1 MFDILLFLLCLS
13 YLGSMC
19 STWQTCLLS
28 SQMNLIGQSASDS
41 WWNHYQSNM
50 LLLLTFSREGK
61 GFQLCFNNF
70 TMRFFSSH
78 DKDLLIQGTA
88 SRQLDSKPYLPGI
101 QSSTMQSHTSEVHNS
116 KRRTEQLK
124 AVQWSLSPT
133 LQVLVQSVKMWSVWL
148 HYAVYDSMH
157 HRAPI
162 ATHMALDHWG

>member
-1 MFDILLFLLCLS
+1 MFDILLFLLCSS
-13 YLGSMC
+13 YLCSMC
-19 STWQTCLLS
+19 GTWQTCLPS

-61 GFQLCFNNF
+61 SFQLCFNNF
-70 TMRFFSSH
+70 RFFSSH

-88 SRQLDSKPYLPGI
+88 SRQLDLKPYLPGI
-101 QSSTMQSHTSEVHNS
+101 QSSTIQSHTSEIHNC
-116 KRRTEQLK
+116 KRCTEQLK
-124 AVQWSLSPT
+124 AVQLSLSPT

-157 HRAPI
+157 HRVPI
-162 ATHMALDHWG
+162 TTHMALDHWG